1 MGHYGLSSLFF
12 WAKETMDLLTAV
24 NLILPALGEH
34 PVTRVDVKHP
44 TLAVILPVIDSNVDM
59 TLMRGWW
66 FNEFPTTLYP
76 DSEGG
81 IAVPTDTLAFIPHE
95 GMPGT
100 VRNGVLFNTSTLGY
114 LWDKPVPGTIQLRLT
129 FEELP
134 ESVATYVFYTA
145 LVQVY
150 LVDIGLESVVGE
162 WKQIAKTAEFLA
174 ANEHLR
180 NMRHTTRKSGRYAR
194 LRSAMRS

>member
-1 MGHYGLSSLFF
+1 M
-12 WAKETMDLLTAV
+12 

-44 TLAVILPVIDSNVDM
+44 TLAVILPVIDSNISM

-66 FNEFPTTLYP
+66 FNEFPATLYP

-81 IAVPTDTLAFIPHE
+81 ISVPTDTLAFIPAE
-95 GMPGT
+95 GQPGT
-100 VRNGVLFNTSTLGY
+100 VRNGVLFNTTTLDY
-114 LWDKPVPGTIQLRLT
+114 LWDKPVPGTIQLRMT

-145 LVQVY
+145 LVQIY

-162 WKQIAKTAEFLA
+162 WKQVAKTAEFLA

>member
-1 MGHYGLSSLFF
+1 M
-12 WAKETMDLLTAV
+12 ELLTAV

-34 PVTRVDVKHP
+34 PVTRVDMKHP
-44 TLAVILPVIDSNVDM
+44 TLAVILPVVQSQIDRC
-59 TLMRGWW
+59 LMRGWW

-81 IAVPTDTLAFIPHE
+81 IAIPSDTLAFIPQE
-95 GMPGT
+95 GQPGT
-100 VRNGVLFNTSTLGY
+100 VRNGVLFNTTSLDY
-114 LWDKPVPGTIQLRLT
+114 IWDKPVPGTIQLRMS

-134 ESVATYVFYTA
+134 ESVATYVFYNA
-145 LVQVY
+145 LVQTY

-162 WKQIAKTAEFLA
+162 WKQIAKESEFLA
-174 ANEHLR
+174 TNEHLR

>member
-1 MGHYGLSSLFF
+1 M
-12 WAKETMDLLTAV
+12 

-44 TLAVILPVIDSNVDM
+44 TLAVILPVIDSNIDM
-59 TLMRGWW
+59 CLMRGWW

-81 IAVPTDTLAFIPHE
+81 IATPTDTLAFIPDC
-95 GMPGT
+95 GFSGT
-100 VRNGVLFNTSTLGY
+100 VRNGVLFNTATLTY
-114 LWDKPVPGTIQLRLT
+114 LWDSAVTGTIQLRLP

-145 LVQVY
+145 LVQTY